1 MTALFPAIPLRV
13 CESSIDE
20 VALGCHSFAR
30 RIGLATADF
39 FQCLPR
45 RRYPCRG
52 LRFQKS
58 KKLFSRDPN
67 VTGDH
72 YGARNLRLWQ
82 VILVWILAVD
92 LLVTMLWRL

>member
-1 MTALFPAIPLRV
+1 MTGAVMIACDIRV
-13 CESSIDE
+13 
-20 VALGCHSFAR
+20 AR
-30 RIGLATADF
+30 KKF
-39 FQCLPR
+39 FSP
-45 RRYPCRG
+45 
-52 LRFQKS
+52 
-58 KKLFSRDPN
+58 DPN

>member
-1 MTALFPAIPLRV
+1 MRSLLAVIPSHPDSVLPLRIFFIV
-13 CESSIDE
+13 CL
-20 VALGCHSFAR
+20 VAV
-30 RIGLATADF
+30 ILAAVYVF
-39 FQCLPR
+39 KNR
-45 RRYPCRG
+45 
-52 LRFQKS
+52 

-82 VILVWILAVD
+82 VLLVWILAVD